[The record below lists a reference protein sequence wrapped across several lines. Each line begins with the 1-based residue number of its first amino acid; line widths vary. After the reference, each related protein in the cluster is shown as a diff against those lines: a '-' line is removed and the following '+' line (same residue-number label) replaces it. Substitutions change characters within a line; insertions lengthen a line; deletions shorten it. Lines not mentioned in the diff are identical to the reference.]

1 MSDAARIEAESP
13 EGGDARQAGP
23 ARRFLFH
30 SGLSVFASPLPGGL
44 LVASRQLSAGRPL
57 GALLTVLLTLAATG
71 AGLLVAFL
79 LPVAAPVACLLL
91 VLIAAAGGAAI
102 AWRETQAG
110 LAPLT
115 RVPGD
120 RRLVLRAVLWGLVVP
135 VLWIPLAWFIA
146 TLSSPWGPEAIFK
159 PSMQWR
165 VLVAAALW
173 LAPLGVAIGLARGLL
188 ERRFRIGTP
197 LAFAATLPALV
208 LAMLPG
214 VTTMEFVHKN
224 LLLASLNAWPPAFG
238 GDWKFYGEF
247 ALAAFLLLTA
257 ADYLSDGPGIRSF
270 LLRLS
275 ILAAVLV
282 AALLHNDVLD
292 SALPVA
298 ARQRIAYD
306 QAARGDDAAAA
317 RSWRWILRRAPV
329 ASVTCRAA
337 EQCALAAIRA
347 GSPDEARE
355 ALERLDGRL
364 LAEFPCA
371 GTKRMA
377 EALLLTSLDGA
388 GAATAAAPP
397 VRPET
402 YLDSSWSAV
411 LTAVRAALPEVSEAQ
426 IKDRLRKLSTD
437 SREIELPRLDGLD
450 DLRMMV
456 RRLGC
461 EAFVAPAAKMADL
474 LARGR
479 PVLFRDPLRRKW
491 GVVIWRAPG
500 ADAVVWLDY
509 TRWDAERERPLTRRE
524 VRQLLR
530 GDDRLDPGRGEVF
543 AEVRAL
549 ESESLLRARL
559 AGDGEWIAAIVPA
572 PDGGRGPAPEGSDP
586 IQGDLLVRIW
596 EGRHRIESGAYRL
609 AGDLA
614 GRLPPGAA
622 SAEILEIG
630 RAGDESREAPLPGR
644 AIPAGR
650 TSMAG
655 PRLTPAAVERLSPW
669 ALRQVIDLG
678 ETFSGLACEVRQAAL
693 ERLVRD
699 LPDDAPLL
707 EKLLDQTLAS
717 GGEPAIV
724 RTAIDLARAR
734 SFDQRS
740 VLRALEVVAPLAAGR
755 PEAKTAVAELLR
767 RLPHASGPRDD
778 SGPGDSVPLRP
789 WKSMAPYCAARAAL
803 ADSPREAVRWWRRAV
818 EIDPLRAAYRIRLAE
833 LLEST
838 GDKDEAARQRRA
850 ARDLEEVPSCHRV
863 ER

>member
-1 MSDAARIEAESP
+1 MSDAARIEAERP

-30 SGLSVFASPLPGGL
+30 AGLSVIASPLPGGL
-44 LVASRQLSAGRPL
+44 LVASRELSAGRTL
-57 GALLTVLLTLAATG
+57 GALVTVLSALAAAG

-91 VLIAAAGGAAI
+91 VLMAAAGGAAI
-102 AWRETQAG
+102 AWRETRAG
-110 LAPLT
+110 VAPLT
-115 RVPGD
+115 RVPGE

-165 VLVAAALW
+165 VLAAAALC
-173 LAPLGVAIGLARGLL
+173 LAPLGVAIGVARGLL

-224 LLLASLNAWPPAFG
+224 LLLVSLNAWPPGFG
-238 GDWKFYGEF
+238 GDWKFYGDLV
-247 ALAAFLLLTA
+247 LAAFLLLTA

-275 ILAAVLV
+275 ILAGVLV
-282 AALLHNDVLD
+282 AALLHSNILD
-292 SALPVA
+292 STLPVA

-317 RSWRWILRRAPV
+317 RSWRWILRRAPD

-355 ALERLDGRL
+355 ALERLDGKL
-364 LAEFPCA
+364 LSEFPCA
-371 GTKRMA
+371 ATKRMA
-377 EALLLTSLDGA
+377 EALLLTPLDGA

-461 EAFVAPAAKMADL
+461 EAFVAPAATMGDL

-479 PVLFRDPLRRKW
+479 PVLFRDPLRRQW

-509 TRWDAERERPLTRRE
+509 TRWDSERERPLTRRE

-559 AGDGEWIAAIVPA
+559 ASDGEWIATVVPA
-572 PDGGRGPAPEGSDP
+572 PDGGRVPAPEGSDP
-586 IQGDLLVRIW
+586 SRGDLLVRIW
-596 EGRHRIESGAYRL
+596 EGRHRIESGAYRVAAGL
-609 AGDLA
+609 AA
-614 GRLPPGAA
+614 RLPPGAA

-644 AIPAGR
+644 ASVGR

-655 PRLTPAAVERLSPW
+655 PRLTPAAVGRLSPW

-678 ETFSGLACEVRQAAL
+678 ERFSSLACEVRQEAL

-717 GGEPAIV
+717 GGDEAIV

-740 VLRALEVVAPLAAGR
+740 VLRALEVMAPLAAGR
-755 PEAKTAVAELLR
+755 PEAKAAVAELLR
-767 RLPHASGPRDD
+767 RLPRASGPRDD

-803 ADSPREAVRWWRRAV
+803 ADSPREAMRWWRRAV

-833 LLEST
+833 SLEST
-838 GDKDEAARQRRA
+838 DDKDEAARQRRA
-850 ARDLEEVPSCHRV
+850 ARDLEEVPSCPQVPR
-863 ER
+863 